1 MQPKP
6 KVYSW
11 FTEERVTYWLKLLL
25 LIVVAAYILG
35 GILDFLARIESI
47 TIIIILAIFV
57 AYVLYP
63 AVRSLNLRLPL
74 VAAILIVYLCLFLVL
89 AVVLGVVL
97 PALTNDVTQI
107 VKSYPH
113 FVNLVQNEMMNPQQ
127 AWVARLPDW
136 LRTSVASM
144 PLDLSNWFKTHRY
157 DATLSALSMLAGTLT
172 ILATLV
178 IVPVLSAYV
187 LLDSENLKRYFI
199 ALIPKGHRDESLTV
213 LAELDEVIGG
223 FIRGQLLVGASVGV
237 LITGMLLALHVPYAF
252 LIGVSA
258 AILDIVPYIG
268 AVVTFIPAVTLA
280 FLTHGA
286 ANAVVVAILFIL
298 IFEMEGHLIAPA
310 IVSKTVALSPL
321 TVILAIL
328 IGGDMLGIVGMF
340 IAVPAA
346 GMLRVLMMHLMP
358 QKVSLEEAQPAL
370 TEGPREDTEL
380 AVGETS
386 S

>member
-1 MQPKP
+1 MQQKP
-6 KVYSW
+6 KIYSW
-11 FTEERVTYWLKLLL
+11 FTDERVTYWLKVLLL
-25 LIVVAAYILG
+25 TLVAAYILG

-63 AVRSLNLRLPL
+63 AVRFLNLRLPL

-89 AVVLGVVL
+89 AVVLGVIL

-136 LRTSVASM
+136 LRASVASM
-144 PLDLSNWFKTHRY
+144 PVDLSNWFKTHRY

-172 ILATLV
+172 VLATLV
-178 IVPVLSAYV
+178 IVPVLSAYI
-187 LLDSENLKRYFI
+187 LLDSENLKRYFV
-199 ALIPKGHRDESLTV
+199 ALIPQDRREKSVRI

-237 LITGMLLALHVPYAF
+237 LITGMLLAMHVPYAF

-268 AVVTFIPAVTLA
+268 AVVTFIPAVILA
-280 FLTHGA
+280 FVTHGA
-286 ANAVVVAILFIL
+286 ANAVIVAILFIL

-321 TVILAIL
+321 AVILAIL

-346 GMLRVLMMHLMP
+346 GMLRVLMMHVMP

-370 TEGPREDTEL
+370 TEAPREETEL
-380 AVGETS
+380 AIGEPST
-386 S
+386 